1 MDSKGQQGYK
11 FKIMSNIWYILLLII
26 VYDILLKYQ
35 NVWIIGSQKMIF
47 YQDSIY
53 PICEYPGQ
61 HVICLFFGNYL
72 SFQAFDG
79 LDAKG

>member
-1 MDSKGQQGYK
+1 MIY
-11 FKIMSNIWYILLLII
+11 
-26 VYDILLKYQ
+26 LLKYQ
-35 NVWIIGSQKMIF
+35 NAWIIGLQKMIF

-53 PICEYPGQ
+53 PIYEYPEQ
-61 HVICLFFGNYL
+61 HAICLFFGNYL